1 MITTKTAESVKLAVI
16 VTALIAVTMTGLM
29 ILSTGSVMAQ
39 VDDPA
44 VEAEAE
50 PEPEAEAEPEAEQD
64 EQEQDEQEQDE
75 QEQDEQEQDEQ
86 EQDEPEEIINQ
97 FSDGGELVDIGA
109 TDDRV
114 RLVLRAEPD
123 QPTTFS
129 VAEPVSQTGS
139 FEFSTYRLRPGETRE
154 IRFPTDKRA
163 VTVTT
168 PQDGYYWEGDRGS
181 DLPSATLPQGVGI
194 GIATMSLGMGIAVWR
209 KTSIDFAEVQSGWK

>member
-1 MITTKTAESVKLAVI
+1 MITTKTAKSVKLAVT

-39 VDDPA
+39 ADDPA
-44 VEAEAE
+44 VE
-50 PEPEAEAEPEAEQD
+50 PEAEAEQD
-64 EQEQDEQEQDE
+64 EQEQDEQEQD
-75 QEQDEQEQDEQ
+75 D
-86 EQDEPEEIINQ
+86 PEEIIYQ
-97 FSDGGELVDIGA
+97 FSDGGELGDIGA

-123 QPTTFS
+123 RPVTFS

-168 PQDGYYWEGDRGS
+168 RQDGYYWEGDRGS